1 MAARNYKLNKPGGLK
16 PGADPADII
25 RKFEKVYTNIFASES
40 SGSMYVAREI
50 ENCIREKQKFGE
62 LCILGITTGKSPV
75 GVFRALVEIH
85 KKENLS
91 FRNVVVFSLDEF
103 FPISPK
109 EQQSRNWLIHES
121 LLDHVD
127 ILPENIHIPD
137 GTLPQDKVAA
147 FCRDYEAKIE
157 EYGGLDLL
165 FLGTGVQG
173 QLGFN
178 EPGSYTNTRT
188 RLVALGNESRQAVSS
203 IFYGIDNVPRKAIT
217 MGLGTILKAK
227 RIILMAWGEEK
238 ATVIKDIVEGEENS
252 ATPAT
257 CLQKHPNIEVVVDEG
272 ASQEL
277 TRVKTPWLVGTCL
290 WPERF
295 IRTAVLWLCR
305 KVDKPILKL
314 TYQDYIDNRLGQL
327 LEATGQ
333 TYDMINIQVFN
344 DLQHTISGWPGG
356 KPNADDSTRPERAT
370 PYPKRVLIFSPHPDD
385 DVISM
390 GGTFIRLIAQ
400 GHDVHVAYQTSGNIA
415 VLDDIVLQTLD
426 TARECGFVDRYNEVQ
441 EIINNKKKG
450 EAEPIELRRL
460 KGSIRRAEAK
470 AACRHQMGLT
480 DPSHVHFLNLPFYE
494 TGGVKKGLLT
504 DKDIQ
509 IVVDL
514 LREIKPHQIYA
525 AGDLSDPH
533 GTHRV
538 CIEAVLAAMEVVQD
552 EEWVKECRLWLYR
565 GAWQE
570 WDLDMVDMAVPLSPD
585 EVIQKRHAIYRHL
598 SQKDIVPFPGEDKRE
613 FWQRAE
619 ERNQNT
625 ARLYDKLGMAEYQAI
640 EVFVR
645 LF

>member
-137 GTLPQDKVAA
+137 STLPLDKVAA

-203 IFYGIDNVPRKAIT
+203 IFYGIYNVPRKAIT

-470 AACRHQMGLT
+470 AACRQMGLT